1 MSVEGAA
8 ASAPKGKAAAS
19 AGHTGRRALPPNVS
33 NEDEDEV
40 PTVEVM
46 GFMPRGVN
54 LKDFLEVQEVRLFK
68 SQYENNKVEHHTERY
83 YNNKLI
89 VRRGQP
95 FYVQIEFNRPY
106 NPEKDQFWV
115 EYVIGRYPQQSK
127 GTYIPV
133 PLVQDLEDGKWG
145 AKLLRTERNFV
156 SLSIMS
162 AADCIVGKFRM
173 YIAVSTAFGILRS
186 SRNVETDTYI
196 LFNPWCKDD
205 AVYLDDESEREEYVL
220 NDLGVLFHGESR
232 QVKSRSWEFG
242 QFEDGILDI
251 CLYLMDRAQMDLSGR
266 GNPVKVCRIASAM
279 INAKDDD
286 GVIAGSWK
294 SDYSFG
300 VAPSAWTGSVDIL
313 LEYRS
318 SEKPVRYGQCWV
330 FAGVLN
336 TFLRCIGI
344 PARVVTNYFSAHDN
358 DANLQ
363 TDVYLDEDGKTNNK
377 LTKDSI
383 WNYHCW
389 NEAWMSRSDLPVGFG
404 GWQAVDATPQETSDG
419 MFRCGPAS
427 VQAIKHGH
435 ACFPFDVPFVYSE
448 VNSDV
453 VYYNALK
460 DGTKEV
466 VHVDK
471 THVGR
476 KILTKAVGNNE
487 MHDITDQYKFSEGTE
502 EERLA
507 LETALMYGVKK
518 KTLQDV
524 PVERSEVDMDFQ
536 VDNVVLGSDLK
547 VIITFVNGSQERL
560 SATSHLNGNVVF
572 YTGVPKS
579 EFKNKTIEV
588 NLEPD
593 NSQTVELIIKAK
605 EYMSQLVE
613 QASLHFFV
621 TARVNETK
629 KILAMQKSLAL
640 QIPELRIQVHGEKEV
655 GKEMSV
661 RVEFTN
667 PLKKNL
673 DNITMRIGGP
683 GMMKT
688 ITKTF
693 SEVAANSTLT
703 WQGKCTPQRSGYRKL
718 MASLDCD
725 SLRHVYGEVDLEI
738 QDRQVS

>member
-1 MSVEGAA
+1 MSVEPSPANPTKEKKPTA
-8 ASAPKGKAAAS
+8 D
-19 AGHTGRRALPPNVS
+19 TGRRAIPPNVS

-40 PTVEVM
+40 PTMEVF

-54 LKDFLEVQEVRLFK
+54 MKEFLEVREIRLFK
-68 SQYENNKVEHHTERY
+68 NQYENNKREHHTEKY

-89 VRRGQP
+89 VRRGQS
-95 FYVQIEFNRPY
+95 FYMQIEFNRPY

-127 GTYIPV
+127 GTYIPI
-133 PLVQDLEDGKWG
+133 PLVQELEDGKWG
-145 AKLLRTERNFV
+145 AKLLRIEHNSV

-162 AADCIVGKFRM
+162 APDCIVGKFRM
-173 YIAVSTAFGILRS
+173 YVAVSTPFGILRS
-186 SRNVETDTYI
+186 NRNVDTDTYI

-205 AVYLDDESEREEYVL
+205 TVYLDDEREREEYVL
-220 NDLGVLFHGESR
+220 NDLGVIFHGEANGI
-232 QVKSRSWEFG
+232 KTRSWDYG
-242 QFEDGILDI
+242 QFEEGILDI
-251 CLYLMDRAQMDLSGR
+251 SLHLMDQAEMDLSGR
-266 GNPVKVCRIASAM
+266 GNPIKISRIASAM

-294 SDYSFG
+294 NEYTAG

-318 SEKPVRYGQCWV
+318 SGMPVRYGQCWV
-330 FAGVLN
+330 FAGVFN

-363 TDVYLDEDGKTNNK
+363 TDVYLDEEGRPNPK

-389 NEAWMSRSDLPVGFG
+389 NEAWMSRGDLPVGFG
-404 GWQAVDATPQETSDG
+404 GWQAVDATPQETSEG

-435 ACFPFDVPFVYSE
+435 ACFQYDVPFVYSE
-448 VNSDV
+448 VNSDI
-453 VYYNALK
+453 VYYNAMK
-460 DGTKEV
+460 DGSKELV
-466 VHVDK
+466 YVDK
-471 THVGR
+471 THIGR
-476 KILTKAVGNNE
+476 KILTKAIGSDE
-487 MHDITDQYKFSEGTE
+487 IQDITDQYKFSEGTE

-507 LETALMYGVKK
+507 LDTALMYGVKK
-518 KTLQDV
+518 ETLQEIPV
-524 PVERSEVDMDFQ
+524 PGPHVEMDFH
-536 VDNVVLGSDLK
+536 VENVVLGSDLK
-547 VIITFVNGSQERL
+547 AIITFINRSPNQCSVT
-560 SATSHLNGNVVF
+560 AHLNGNIVF

-579 EFKNKTIEV
+579 EFKNKTLEV
-588 NLEPD
+588 TLDPY
-593 NSQTVELIIKAK
+593 NSHKVEVIIKAK

-613 QASLHFFV
+613 QASLHFFL

-640 QIPELRIQVHGEKEV
+640 LIPELRIQVQGQKVV
-655 GKEMSV
+655 GQEMTV
-661 RVEFTN
+661 HVEFTN
-667 PLKKNL
+667 PLKKDL
-673 DNITMRIGGP
+673 KNIMLRVGGP

-688 ITKTF
+688 STQIF
-693 SEVAANSTLT
+693 SEVAANSTLRWEGT
-703 WQGKCTPQRSGYRKL
+703 CTPQRSGHRKI

-725 SLRHVYGEVDLEI
+725 SLRHVYGEIDLEI
-738 QDRQVS
+738 QDGQIS